1 MGSEYKRIILL
12 KGLELINDY
21 QFSIVKSLLA
31 HDLGLTSN
39 MQEEYN
45 KVKIA
50 DLMEKKFPGAA
61 CVDKLIDLFKDM
73 PPLKDIVK
81 QLRNEKMK
89 VAKKMK
95 TTEETPKKKPQQAR
109 VGPTAFATTASS
121 AQLCERAEG
130 TTASQCRF
138 AKCRHSGHLLRAR
151 QKRGKRFRDLNTLTS
166 PPLYRR
172 VRSQAGNATRAPW
185 RTPIFRRLELFPSQ
199 RRGGSS
205 RGLSASV
212 NISPRGLSALP
223 PLTHCPPLGD
233 SRGHP
238 GVSQDATFPK
248 RKPVAKGTAA
258 AKKNKGFQP
267 QTLPACH
274 SGASTAAAL
283 GFLPPP
289 QTSSSAPSVSAF
301 PEVPL
306 PVHPLPGFVAPGD
319 RPCCPSQAS
328 QLPGAKGLPLLRMVK
343 GQHQAAP
350 RGRVFQQGPLT
361 VLVLKATEPFEYKSA
376 EEGRSGMF
384 HATVATPS
392 QFFHVKVLN
401 SNLKEKFTKE
411 NIITILDYYE
421 CKGILE
427 INKTSSVYEANPFQ
441 SIVVPN
447 SIIKRANETPKIDNL
462 YKQASGT
469 FVYGLFLLHEKKVNR
484 KTTVYEIQDNTG
496 IMEVLGTE
504 RWHNIKCDKGDKLRL
519 FCFQLK
525 TIDQKLK
532 LTCGTHSF
540 IQVIKAR
547 KSKKE
552 PVGFD
557 LKVEFDMMHSPPD
570 HFMGFHSDLVKTEDF
585 Y

>member
-21 QFSIVKSLLA
+21 HFSIVKSLLA
-31 HDLGLTSN
+31 HDLGLTTN

-89 VAKKMK
+89 VAKKVR
-95 TTEETPKKKPQQAR
+95 TEETPKKKKQQ
-109 VGPTAFATTASS
+109 VGAGPAACAPTTSS
-121 AQLCERAEG
+121 AVMGQRAEG
-130 TTASQCRF
+130 TAASQ
-138 AKCRHSGHLLRAR
+138 
-151 QKRGKRFRDLNTLTS
+151 KR
-166 PPLYRR
+166 
-172 VRSQAGNATRAPW
+172 
-185 RTPIFRRLELFPSQ
+185 RT
-199 RRGGSS
+199 
-205 RGLSASV
+205 A
-212 NISPRGLSALP
+212 
-223 PLTHCPPLGD
+223 
-233 SRGHP
+233 
-238 GVSQDATFPK
+238 
-248 RKPVAKGTAA
+248 AKGTAA
-258 AKKNKGFQP
+258 TKKNKVSLQ
-267 QTLPACH
+267 QTEPVCPP
-274 SGASTAAAL
+274 GASTSAAR
-283 GFLPPP
+283 GFLPRP
-289 QTSSSAPSVSAF
+289 QASLAAPFFPAF
-301 PEVPL
+301 PEN
-306 PVHPLPGFVAPGD
+306 
-319 RPCCPSQAS
+319 QT
-328 QLPGAKGLPLLRMVK
+328 MK

-350 RGRVFQQGPLT
+350 RGRVLHQGPLT
-361 VLVLKATEPFEYKSA
+361 VLVLKATEPFEYESP
-376 EEGRSGMF
+376 EEGRNRMF
-384 HATVATPS
+384 HATVATCN

-401 SNLKEKFTKE
+401 SNLKERFTKE
-411 NIITILDYYE
+411 NIITVLDYYE

-427 INKTSSVYEANPFQ
+427 INKTSSVFEADPFQ
-441 SIVVPN
+441 VIEVPN
-447 SIIKRANETPKIDNL
+447 SIMKRANETPKIDNL

-496 IMEVLGTE
+496 TMEVVGTE
-504 RWHNIKCDKGDKLRL
+504 RWHNIKCEKGDKLRL

-547 KSKKE
+547 KNKKE
-552 PVGFD
+552 QVGLN
-557 LKVEFDMMHSPPD
+557 LKAEFDAMDYPPD
-570 HFMGFHSDLVKTEDF
+570 QFMGFNSDIKTEDF